1 MSNNRLK
8 EVKKIISCIGDKKNL
23 KKLRIN
29 LNNNFISNTNEVILE
44 NLNLELNKLEYWE
57 LKVSENKI

>member
-1 MSNNRLK
+1 M
-8 EVKKIISCIGDKKNL
+8 KKIITCIGDKKNL